1 MQYQSN
7 IKADLN
13 VHVILK
19 GFDTY
24 SYSYFLKNVL
34 ISLWR
39 ITLNKDIKNIQV
51 SKVKY
56 MKSFFYL
63 IIFFKAIFKAN
74 TKEYR
79 SNQQKKNVGVNKFKQ

>member
-1 MQYQSN
+1 M
-7 IKADLN
+7 
-13 VHVILK
+13 HVILK

-24 SYSYFLKNVL
+24 SSSYFLKNVL

-56 MKSFFYL
+56 LKIKFFYL

-79 SNQQKKNVGVNKFKQ
+79 SNLKKKIKKKCWCQ

>member
-24 SYSYFLKNVL
+24 SSSYFLKNVL

-56 MKSFFYL
+56 MKSSFYL
-63 IIFFKAIFKAN
+63 IIFFKAIL
-74 TKEYR
+74 
-79 SNQQKKNVGVNKFKQ
+79 KQTRRNIDQI

>member
-1 MQYQSN
+1 MLYFFLLEYLQVLYTPLCGKVSVLFIMQYQSN

-56 MKSFFYL
+56 LKSFLLNY
-63 IIFFKAIFKAN
+63 IF
-74 TKEYR
+74 
-79 SNQQKKNVGVNKFKQ
+79 